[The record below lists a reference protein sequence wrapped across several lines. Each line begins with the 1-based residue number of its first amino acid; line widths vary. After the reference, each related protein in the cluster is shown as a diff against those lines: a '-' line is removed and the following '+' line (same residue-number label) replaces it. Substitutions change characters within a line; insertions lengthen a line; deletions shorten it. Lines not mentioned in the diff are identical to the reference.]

1 MGKLVISK
9 LNGHDVLFQFNDDH
23 EVVLIKYINNTIV
36 DNIYVGQITEIN
48 KGLRAAFVSIGKDS
62 KVFLPLSEFKNNDY
76 KCGDRLLVQIKTDA
90 LKTKLPQAGLDIC
103 IPGQFVVCHL
113 DSKGISVSKKLSEPV
128 KNDLLKAV
136 KDSDIEGLDE
146 FGWVIRTNA
155 ADLLEDSIEPLLCE
169 IKDFVKT
176 ARFISNEAQYRTLYS
191 KIYEPSSALV
201 GIISDIAYS
210 EYDAIIT
217 DNKEF
222 YDILQKTDLK
232 DSKEIKFHADEY
244 VSLKNLHSLETYLN
258 RALDKKVYLD
268 CGGYL
273 IIEPTEA
280 MTVIDVNSGKAEGKG
295 KDSREYI
302 MKINRQ
308 AAVEIARQL
317 KIRNISGMI
326 MVDFIS
332 MKADEDNKKIMDIL
346 KSEVGKDRVLT
357 NVVDMTPLGIVE
369 ITRKKIDIPLI
380 QY

>member
-1 MGKLVISK
+1 M
-9 LNGHDVLFQFNDDH
+9 
-23 EVVLIKYINNTIV
+23 
-36 DNIYVGQITEIN
+36 
-48 KGLRAAFVSIGKDS
+48 
-62 KVFLPLSEFKNNDY
+62 
-76 KCGDRLLVQIKTDA
+76 
-90 LKTKLPQAGLDIC
+90 
-103 IPGQFVVCHL
+103 
-113 DSKGISVSKKLSEPV
+113 
-128 KNDLLKAV
+128 
-136 KDSDIEGLDE
+136 
-146 FGWVIRTNA
+146 
-155 ADLLEDSIEPLLCE
+155 
-169 IKDFVKT
+169 
-176 ARFISNEAQYRTLYS
+176 
-191 KIYEPSSALV
+191 
-201 GIISDIAYS
+201 
-210 EYDAIIT
+210 
-217 DNKEF
+217 
-222 YDILQKTDLK
+222 
-232 DSKEIKFHADEY
+232 
-244 VSLKNLHSLETYLN
+244 
-258 RALDKKVYLD
+258 DKKVYLD

-302 MKINRQ
+302 LKINRQ